1 MFDRELF
8 RKGDS
13 AVFRQLV
20 REVSPR
26 MLGVIRSYSSDD
38 DHAEELLQQS
48 WVQIYRKRARFSGRG
63 SFPGWAMAVTRN
75 VCRMSLRS
83 MSGMLRAGLD
93 DHAHI
98 PDEAPDPAARLR
110 ERRRANALQAALE
123 KLTNKQRLAVELR
136 LLEGRRTSEVAELMG
151 IKEASVR
158 SLIHRALGRLRRM
171 QSLKRAITEA
181 EGLQ

>member
-1 MFDRELF
+1 
-8 RKGDS
+8 
-13 AVFRQLV
+13 
-20 REVSPR
+20 
-26 MLGVIRSYSSDD
+26 
-38 DHAEELLQQS
+38 
-48 WVQIYRKRARFSGRG
+48 
-63 SFPGWAMAVTRN
+63 
-75 VCRMSLRS
+75 
-83 MSGMLRAGLD
+83 MLRAGLD

>member
-93 DHAHI
+93 DYAHI

-123 KLTNKQRLAVELR
+123 MR